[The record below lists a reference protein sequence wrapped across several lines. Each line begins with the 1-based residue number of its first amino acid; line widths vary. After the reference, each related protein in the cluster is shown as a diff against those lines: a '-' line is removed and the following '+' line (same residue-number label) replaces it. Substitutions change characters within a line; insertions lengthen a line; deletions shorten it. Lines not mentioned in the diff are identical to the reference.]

1 MLIFVLELYEIKS
14 FFRDAKLCFDTSRGL
29 KGLLVELW
37 TNPRSAVLRKSPLYA
52 VPQPRRRMPIY
63 SQASTGG
70 QFVEQNYKQ

>member
-52 VPQPRRRMPIY
+52 VPQHI
-63 SQASTGG
+63 
-70 QFVEQNYKQ
+70 